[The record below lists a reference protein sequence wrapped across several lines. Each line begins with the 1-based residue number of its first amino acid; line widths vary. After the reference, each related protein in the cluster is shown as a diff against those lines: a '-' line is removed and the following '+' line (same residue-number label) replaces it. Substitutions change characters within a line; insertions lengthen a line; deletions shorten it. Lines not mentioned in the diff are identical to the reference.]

1 MGNLLNTR
9 ERSDVSLTFEKLRA
23 RPAVGT
29 RPVIARWPVTMADAD
44 SLNSS
49 LRRNIDALRRRREH
63 EQANAS
69 AEERLASAV
78 TRFSG
83 SMRFVYLHLLL
94 YGGWIAANSG
104 VFPGIRPW
112 DPTFV
117 VLAMVASVEAIF
129 LSTFILITQNRMALA
144 ADRRAELDLQVSL
157 LAEAEITKLVQ
168 IVSEMAARME
178 VPAAQQED
186 VEEMKQLVR
195 PEAVLDA
202 IEDAAVAE

>member
-1 MGNLLNTR
+1 
-9 ERSDVSLTFEKLRA
+9 
-23 RPAVGT
+23 
-29 RPVIARWPVTMADAD
+29 MAAED

-49 LRRNIDALRRRREH
+49 LMRNIEALRRRREQ
-63 EQANAS
+63 EDANATL
-69 AEERLASAV
+69 EERLASAI

-94 YGGWIAANSG
+94 YGGWVAANLRLFS
-104 VFPGIRPW
+104 GIRPW

-117 VLAMVASVEAIF
+117 VLAMIASVEAIF

-202 IEDAAVAE
+202 IEEAAVAE